1 MRVAKPV
8 VVIMKKET
16 CIIQVMKIQVV
27 LMLEKVVL
35 VEVAQI
41 VTNEKL

>member
-1 MRVAKPV
+1 
-8 VVIMKKET
+8 MKKET